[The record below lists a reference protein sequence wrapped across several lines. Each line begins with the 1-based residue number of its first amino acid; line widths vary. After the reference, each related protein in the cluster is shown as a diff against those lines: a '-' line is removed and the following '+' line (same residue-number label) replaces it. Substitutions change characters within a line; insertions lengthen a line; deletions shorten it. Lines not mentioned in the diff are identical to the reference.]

1 MSDFM
6 DDPKAELKDAGTA
19 KQLAEAVDAITADLM
34 RNSAKYPSTV
44 RDLPKLVAAMEKSIK
59 AENYRDAAFHAGLVD
74 QQIEAWKPTE
84 ESAQEAKLLVRRRI
98 RVLAKVI

>member
-1 MSDFM
+1 MTDFM

-19 KQLAEAVDAITADLM
+19 KQIAEAIDAITADLI

-44 RDLPKLVAAMEKSIK
+44 RDLPKLISAMEKSIK
-59 AENYRDAAFHAGLVD
+59 AENYRDAAFHANLIE

-84 ESAQEAKLLVRRRI
+84 EPSQEAKLLVRRRI